1 MGGIGFRG
9 VLASRIHRVYS
20 PCMSTAHALLGLL
33 DRSPAHGYTLKHDYD
48 DLLSPDKPLAFG
60 QVYAS
65 LARFERQGWAEQTD
79 VESGIGPERKLYR
92 ITADGVEVLD
102 DWLFTPQESGAF
114 SSSTLFSRVSVALL
128 SGRDAHDVLDRQR
141 TSHMERMRSLT
152 ARRREADPALMLALD
167 YELAHLDADL
177 RWILDAGE
185 RLAAMR
191 EQLARGAGGAA

>member
-79 VESGIGPERKLYR
+79 VESGSGPERKLYR